1 MAGFAKTLIV
11 AIVVCII
18 VVVVVTGLLIFIAL
32 NWSKILR
39 RVTPDRWASPPS
51 EKSTW
56 PEPRPSSEIVSSS
69 PVTSTRS
76 SRFSADPMMTKFT
89 SEHGE
94 GITPPPNV
102 KI

>member
-11 AIVVCII
+11 AIVVCI
-18 VVVVVTGLLIFIAL
+18 VVVVIVTGLLIYIAL

-56 PEPRPSSEIVSSS
+56 PEPRPSGEFVPS
-69 PVTSTRS
+69 PISSTRS

-89 SEHGE
+89 EGQGE
-94 GITPPPNV
+94 SITPPPNV
-102 KI
+102 KA